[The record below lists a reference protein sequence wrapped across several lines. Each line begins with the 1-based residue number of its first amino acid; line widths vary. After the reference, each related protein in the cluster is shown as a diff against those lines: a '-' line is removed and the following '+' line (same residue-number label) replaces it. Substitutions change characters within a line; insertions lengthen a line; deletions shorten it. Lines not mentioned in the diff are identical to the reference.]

1 MPSGFFVWADVWG
14 MLVNDQLVWYRVKR
28 AWDTVFSGKMFLSCV
43 LEVKVIIEMIYID
56 QRTYIVIKFI
66 II

>member
-1 MPSGFFVWADVWG
+1 MPSRFFAWADVWG

>member
-1 MPSGFFVWADVWG
+1 MPSGFFVWADVWS